1 MRASAGDSAYS
12 AVMEEQAESR
22 LTREDAERLLA
33 GGSFF
38 WIDLDRPAAD
48 EFAILR
54 DVFRFHPLALED
66 SEQFDQRPKLEEY
79 DDFVFLVLYGAVP
92 DDGRLVEVHCFY
104 SDHFLVTIHRDTVP
118 ALTDVRRR
126 YEAGGKSVED
136 PIWLVHRFFDALVD
150 SFIAILA
157 GIDDRIDD
165 IEDRAFRDVT
175 DEQQLQEIS
184 TLKRALVRMRK
195 VVESQRDVFASLVS
209 GVAELP
215 GMTREAERYFRDTH
229 DHLIR
234 ISGLIDTYRD
244 LLTAST
250 DVFLST
256 VSNRQNAVMKQL
268 TVISTVFLPL
278 SFISGFF
285 GQNFDWMIT
294 HIGGWPAFVAFGI
307 GLELVAVLLMVVF
320 FKRRHWF

>member
-1 MRASAGDSAYS
+1 MD
-12 AVMEEQAESR
+12 EKAESR
-22 LTREDAERLLA
+22 LNREDAERLLA
-33 GGSFF
+33 GGRFF
-38 WIDLDRPAAD
+38 WIDLYRPTAE

-66 SEQFDQRPKLEEY
+66 SEQFGQRPKIEEY

-92 DDGRLVEVHCFY
+92 DDAGLVEVHCFY
-104 SDHFLVTIHRDTVP
+104 SERFLVTIHRDAVP
-118 ALTDVRRR
+118 AVSEVRRR
-126 YEAGGKSVED
+126 YEVGTKAVEN
-136 PIWLVHRFFDALVD
+136 PIWLTHRFADALVD
-150 SFIAILA
+150 SFVAVLA
-157 GIDDRIDD
+157 DFDDRVEDV
-165 IEDRAFRDVT
+165 EDRAFRDIA

-184 TLKRALVRMRK
+184 TLKRTLVRMRK

-209 GVAELP
+209 GVVELP
-215 GMTREAERYFRDTH
+215 GMTHEAERYFRDTH

-234 ISGLIDTYRD
+234 VSGLIDTYRD

-285 GQNFDWMIT
+285 GQNFGWMIDRL
-294 HIGGWPAFVAFGI
+294 GGASEFVVLGI
-307 GLELVAVLLMVVF
+307 GLNLVAVLLLVVF
-320 FKRRHWF
+320 FKRRRWF

>member
-1 MRASAGDSAYS
+1 
-12 AVMEEQAESR
+12 MEEKAESR
-22 LTREDAERLLA
+22 LNREDAERLLA

-38 WIDLDRPAAD
+38 WIDLHRPSAED
-48 EFAILR
+48 FTILR

-66 SEQFDQRPKLEEY
+66 SEHFDQRPKIEEY
-79 DDFVFLVLYGAVP
+79 DDVVFLVLYGAVP

-104 SDHFLVTIHRDTVP
+104 SERFLVTIHRDTVP
-118 ALTDVRRR
+118 AVSDVRRR
-126 YEAGGKSVED
+126 YEAGTRSAED
-136 PIWLVHRFFDALVD
+136 PIWLTHRFVDALVD

-157 GIDDRIDD
+157 GFDDRIED
-165 IEDRAFRDVT
+165 IEDRAFRDVA
-175 DEQQLQEIS
+175 DERQLQEIS
-184 TLKRALVRMRK
+184 SLKRTLVRMRK

-209 GVAELP
+209 GVVELP
-215 GMTREAERYFRDTH
+215 GMTHEAERYFRDTH

-285 GQNFDWMIT
+285 GQNFGWMVD
-294 HIGGWPAFVAFGI
+294 HLGGWPAFAALGI

-320 FKRRHWF
+320 FKRRSWF

>member
-1 MRASAGDSAYS
+1 MTQ
-12 AVMEEQAESR
+12 EPESR
-22 LTREDAERLLA
+22 LNRADAERLLA
-33 GGSFF
+33 GGNFF
-38 WIDLDRPAAD
+38 WIDLQRPTAE
-48 EFAILR
+48 EFTILR

-66 SEQFDQRPKLEEY
+66 SEQFDQRPKIEEY

-104 SDHFLVTIHRDTVP
+104 SEHFLVTIRRDTVP
-118 ALTDVRRR
+118 ALSDVRRR
-126 YEAGGKSVED
+126 YEAGTKAVED
-136 PIWLVHRFFDALVD
+136 PIWLAHRCFDALVD
-150 SFIAILA
+150 SFLAILA
-157 GIDDRIDD
+157 GFDDRIDD
-165 IEDRAFRDVT
+165 LEDRAFRDVT
-175 DEQQLQEIS
+175 DERQLQEIS

-195 VVESQRDVFASLVS
+195 VVESQRDVFASLVG
-209 GVAELP
+209 GVTELP
-215 GMTREAERYFRDTH
+215 GMTHEAERYFRDTH

-294 HIGGWPAFVAFGI
+294 HVGGWPAFAALGI
-307 GLELVAVLLMVVF
+307 GLELVAVALMVVF